1 MIKINCKALL
11 GKIFELQGKYINLCE
26 CLGCAAGQQKGHI
39 YLFIFIFLNFHLFL
53 LVGG

>member
-39 YLFIFIFLNFHLFL
+39 YLFIFILLNFHLFL